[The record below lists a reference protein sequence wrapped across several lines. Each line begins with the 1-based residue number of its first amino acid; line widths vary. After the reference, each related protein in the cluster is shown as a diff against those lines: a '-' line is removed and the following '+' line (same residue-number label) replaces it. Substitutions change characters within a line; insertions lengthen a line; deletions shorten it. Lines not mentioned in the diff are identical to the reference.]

1 MDDELGFELN
11 DDFVEQ
17 TEETTE
23 ETTEDVAETEETKE
37 ETETTEESKEET
49 TEETEETKEEE
60 KEEGTEEKTE
70 TTEEVK
76 DTTEED
82 VVEEAPKTED
92 KGSLNI
98 SELTGG
104 RFETAE
110 ELTASLEDSE
120 RTQPMTG
127 VSAMEQLNNQVEE
140 RFGEGYTLADVLT
153 HKSKDFRSMDPFD
166 VIEEHLHL
174 KDPEITEAEIRA
186 EFRPY
191 KLLQKSESEIAQ
203 MIEDEVI
210 TQDEIDDLEAALSRK
225 VRGAREDLESFQ
237 EELNIDDLEIYSQSP
252 KTEEPNQRSQE
263 ELEADAERYEA
274 VIDDLKVKTLE
285 VGTKEDPHQ
294 ISFDPDDKDRA
305 GVRDF
310 LANGEDGE
318 SWIQKH
324 WMEKDGTIN
333 MNKLSD
339 DILKMNNYERDVAIA
354 FNQGLT
360 KGGSKEVKDISNIDF
375 KGGDKEVAPKSN
387 SSEAADVMNE
397 IN

>member
-1 MDDELGFELN
+1 M
-11 DDFVEQ
+11 
-17 TEETTE
+17 
-23 ETTEDVAETEETKE
+23 
-37 ETETTEESKEET
+37 
-49 TEETEETKEEE
+49 
-60 KEEGTEEKTE
+60 
-70 TTEEVK
+70 
-76 DTTEED
+76 
-82 VVEEAPKTED
+82 
-92 KGSLNI
+92 NI

-110 ELTASLEDSE
+110 ELTASLEHSE
-120 RTQPMTG
+120 RIKPMTG
-127 VSAMEQLNNQVEE
+127 VSAMEQLNNQIEE

-210 TQDEIDDLEAALSRK
+210 TQDEVDDLEAALSRK

-274 VIDDLKVKTLE
+274 VIDNLEARTLE

-310 LANGEDGE
+310 LANGENGE
-318 SWIQKH
+318 SWIQKR

-339 DILKMNNYERDVAIA
+339 DILKMTNYERDAAII

-387 SSEAADVMNE
+387 SSEVADIMNE